1 MRPET
6 PPRLIALTDIP
17 FWESAFGSH
26 ARLATLYAALAA
38 ETDFSVLSF
47 APGAASASV
56 GAIRITP
63 HDAPPPAGAG
73 GGADKAAGEQIGGDR
88 RSRHP
93 FLRDRVRPDWLAA
106 ARGWL
111 AAERPDAVIVEYLDR
126 SWLLDAV
133 PSGTVT
139 LLDSHDVMSQRSLSF
154 ARFGAAPSIAPTAME
169 EREIMAAYD
178 AVIAIS
184 DADAGDIRGR
194 LGLPGVIV
202 APHAPPLPPPAPPG
216 PSDPGPMR
224 LLFVGS
230 YAEANI
236 AGLRWMLDQVW
247 PALLAAGA
255 GRFALSVAG
264 GVCGAIPAP
273 PPGVTLLG
281 RVDDLGATMAAA
293 DALVNP
299 VFMGGGLKIKTL
311 DAMAAGLPSVNSRE
325 AVRGLEAARERALL
339 VADGRLE
346 FVAHLLRLERD
357 PGLRAALG
365 AAARAFVER
374 ELSPARAFGE
384 LIAFLRCARRRP
396 EAAP

>member
-1 MRPET
+1 MSQDRRP
-6 PPRLIALTDIP
+6 RVVALTDVP
-17 FWESAFGSH
+17 FWKSAFGSH
-26 ARLATLYAALAA
+26 ARLAALFGALTA
-38 ETDFSVLSF
+38 ELDLSVLSF
-47 APGAASASV
+47 APSAV
-56 GAIRITP
+56 GAGSDRVRVVP
-63 HDAPPPAGAG
+63 HGSVAPL
-73 GGADKAAGEQIGGDR
+73 AAPSGRHSR
-88 RSRHP
+88 RP

-106 ARGWL
+106 ARGL
-111 AAERPDAVIVEYLDR
+111 LDAERPDAVIVAYLDR

-133 PSGTVT
+133 PPETVT

-184 DADAGDIRGR
+184 DADADDIRGR
-194 LGLPGVIV
+194 LGVPGVIV
-202 APHAPPLPPPAPPG
+202 APHAPPLPPPLPPS
-216 PSDPGPMR
+216 PPAPGPMR

-236 AGLRWMLDQVW
+236 AGLRWLLDQVW
-247 PALLAAGA
+247 PALG
-255 GRFALSVAG
+255 GRFRLAVAG

-281 RVDDLGATMAAA
+281 RVDDLGAAMAAA
-293 DALVNP
+293 DVLVNP

-325 AVRGLEAARERALL
+325 AVRGLEAAVGGALL

-346 FVAHLLRLERD
+346 FIAHLLRLERD
-357 PGLRAALG
+357 PGLRADLG

-384 LIAFLRCARRRP
+384 LIAFLHRARRRV